1 MSNEI
6 QKFQQK
12 QSLDFF
18 NPSQYE
24 IIKQVSTMFANS
36 ELVPDMYRHSDK
48 NTLAKA
54 TANCMIALEVAH
66 RIGASPLM
74 VMQNLVIIYGRP
86 SWSSTFLIATVNTC
100 GRFEPLK
107 YKFTNLGKLGKVE
120 FTEYV
125 WAGGRKSPKTSVFD
139 GSHIDNIQ
147 CVAYTSAKGSDEVL
161 ESAPIDVRMAI
172 EEGWYTK
179 NGSKWPT
186 MTKQMLIYRSASFW
200 TRAYAPELSMGMQTA
215 EEIIDVVDIPYE
227 EVKDKV
233 EAKKAN
239 EANKTEINMEDEIK
253 KAEQLGKDEVL
264 PKEEAPKPKA
274 EPKKAE
280 PKKEATKEEEPKE
293 EAKEEPKSEPQ
304 QPKGMFD
311 QENGPKKPSWMK

>member
-6 QKFQQK
+6 QKFQHK

-36 ELVPDMYRHSDK
+36 ELVPDMYRQSDK

-253 KAEQLGKDEVL
+253 KAENLGKDEVL
-264 PKEEAPKPKA
+264 PKEDPKE
-274 EPKKAE
+274 EPKKKA
-280 PKKEATKEEEPKE
+280 PKAKEEPKE
-293 EAKEEPKSEPQ
+293 EAKEE

-311 QENGPKKPSWMK
+311 QENGQKKPSWMK

>member
-6 QKFQQK
+6 QKFQHK

-36 ELVPDMYRHSDK
+36 ELVPDMYRQSDK

-125 WAGGRKSPKTSVFD
+125 WAGGRKSPKVTVFD

-147 CVAYTSAKGSDEVL
+147 CVAYTSAKGSDEIL

-172 EEGWYTK
+172 EEGWYNK

-186 MTKQMLIYRSASFW
+186 MTKQMLIYRTASFW

-253 KAEQLGKDEVL
+253 KAENLGKDEVL
-264 PKEEAPKPKA
+264 PKEDPKE
-274 EPKKAE
+274 EPKKKA
-280 PKKEATKEEEPKE
+280 PKAKEEPKE
-293 EAKEEPKSEPQ
+293 EAKEE

>member
-36 ELVPDMYRHSDK
+36 ELVPDMYRQSDK
-48 NTLAKA
+48 NTLTKA
-54 TANCMIALEVAH
+54 IANCMIALEVAH

-172 EEGWYTK
+172 EEGWYNK

-253 KAEQLGKDEVL
+253 KAENLGKDEVL
-264 PKEEAPKPKA
+264 PKEDPKE
-274 EPKKAE
+274 EPKKKA
-280 PKKEATKEEEPKE
+280 PKAKEEPKE
-293 EAKEEPKSEPQ
+293 EAKEE

>member
-36 ELVPDMYRHSDK
+36 ELVPDMYRQSDK

-172 EEGWYTK
+172 EEGWYNK

-253 KAEQLGKDEVL
+253 KAENLGKDEVL
-264 PKEEAPKPKA
+264 PKEDPKE
-274 EPKKAE
+274 EPKKKA
-280 PKKEATKEEEPKE
+280 PK
-293 EAKEEPKSEPQ
+293 AKEEPKEKAKEE

>member
-36 ELVPDMYRHSDK
+36 ELVPDMYRQSDK
-48 NTLAKA
+48 NTLTKA
-54 TANCMIALEVAH
+54 IANCMIALEVAH

-172 EEGWYTK
+172 EEGWYNK

-253 KAEQLGKDEVL
+253 KAENLGKDEVL
-264 PKEEAPKPKA
+264 PKEEPKE
-274 EPKKAE
+274 EPKKKA
-280 PKKEATKEEEPKE
+280 PK
-293 EAKEEPKSEPQ
+293 AKEEPKEKAKEE

>member
-6 QKFQQK
+6 QKFQHK

-36 ELVPDMYRHSDK
+36 ELVPDMYRQSDK

-125 WAGGRKSPKTSVFD
+125 WANGRKSPKVTVFD

-147 CVAYTSAKGSDEVL
+147 CIAYTSAKGSDEIL

-172 EEGWYTK
+172 EEGWYSK

-186 MTKQMLIYRSASFW
+186 MTKQMLIYRTASFW

-253 KAEQLGKDEVL
+253 KAENLGKDEVL
-264 PKEEAPKPKA
+264 PKEDPKE
-274 EPKKAE
+274 EPKKKA
-280 PKKEATKEEEPKE
+280 PKAKEEPKE
-293 EAKEEPKSEPQ
+293 EAKEE

>member
-1 MSNEI
+1 
-6 QKFQQK
+6 
-12 QSLDFF
+12 
-18 NPSQYE
+18 
-24 IIKQVSTMFANS
+24 MFANS
-36 ELVPDMYRHSDK
+36 ELVPDMYRQSDK

-125 WAGGRKSPKTSVFD
+125 WANGRKSPKVSVFD

-172 EEGWYTK
+172 EEGWYSK

-215 EEIIDVVDIPYE
+215 EEVIDVVDIPYE

-233 EAKKAN
+233 EAKKAE

-253 KAEQLGKDEVL
+253 KAEQLGKDEVMPKEEA

-274 EPKKAE
+274 EPKAE
-280 PKKEATKEEEPKE
+280 APKE
-293 EAKEEPKSEPQ
+293 EPRE
-304 QPKGMFD
+304 PKGMFD

>member
-6 QKFQQK
+6 QKFQHK

-36 ELVPDMYRHSDK
+36 ELVPDMYRQSDK
-48 NTLAKA
+48 NTLTKA
-54 TANCMIALEVAH
+54 IANCMIALEVAH

-172 EEGWYTK
+172 EEGWYNK

-253 KAEQLGKDEVL
+253 KAENLGKDEVL
-264 PKEEAPKPKA
+264 PKEEPKE
-274 EPKKAE
+274 EPKKKA
-280 PKKEATKEEEPKE
+280 PK
-293 EAKEEPKSEPQ
+293 AKEEPKEKAKEE

>member
-6 QKFQQK
+6 QKFQHK

-36 ELVPDMYRHSDK
+36 ELVPDMYRQSDK

-147 CVAYTSAKGSDEVL
+147 CVAYTSAKGSDEIL

-179 NGSKWPT
+179 SGSKWPT

-253 KAEQLGKDEVL
+253 KAENLGKDEVL
-264 PKEEAPKPKA
+264 PKEEPKKKAPKAKE
-274 EPKKAE
+274 EPKEEA
-280 PKKEATKEEEPKE
+280 PKEEPKE
-293 EAKEEPKSEPQ
+293 EAKEE

-311 QENGPKKPSWMK
+311 QENGPKKPSWIK